1 MIIKKG
7 NASMTPIE
15 SIYEIQSA
23 VLDLQRRYLNSN
35 DVVVSKRA
43 QMKYKQWVDR
53 FFRENVNVVEPQ
65 QREACL
71 NDPGYFLSLMEETV
85 ERYYLKVEK

>member
-23 VLDLQRRYLNSN
+23 VLDLQRYLNSN

-43 QMKYKQWVDR
+43 QMKYEQWLIG
-53 FFRENVNVVEPQ
+53 FSEKMLTWWS
-65 QREACL
+65 L
-71 NDPGYFLSLMEETV
+71 NSVKLV
-85 ERYYLKVEK
+85 